1 MHSKPM
7 SPITTLLFLT
17 SALSAPAWAADA
29 HLHGVA
35 EMTLVED
42 AGTLVLELQA
52 PGMSLAGFEH
62 APKNA
67 VDATKISAVLGE
79 LSDAGKVVSIDGGD
93 CKRVRVDAK
102 SSYPSEQKTVHD
114 HDHHDDSTH
123 NAFAASYQFQCAKPV
138 AITGL
143 QLPLL
148 KTFPGI
154 ETLSVQWIIQG
165 KQGAAQIGSAQLEL
179 KF

>member
-1 MHSKPM
+1 MPSIPSQSM
-7 SPITTLLFLT
+7 TPALILCSALAT
-17 SALSAPAWAADA
+17 SAWAGDA
-29 HLHGVA
+29 HVHGVA
-35 EMTLVED
+35 AMTLVED

-62 APKNA
+62 APKSA
-67 VDATKISAVLGE
+67 ADATKINAVLGE
-79 LSDAGKVVSIDGGD
+79 LSNAGKVVSIDGGD

-123 NAFAASYQFQCAKPV
+123 NAFAASYQFQCAKPD

-143 QLPLL
+143 QLPVL
-148 KTFPGI
+148 KTFPAI

-165 KQGAAQIGSAQLEL
+165 KQGAAQIGSAQPEL